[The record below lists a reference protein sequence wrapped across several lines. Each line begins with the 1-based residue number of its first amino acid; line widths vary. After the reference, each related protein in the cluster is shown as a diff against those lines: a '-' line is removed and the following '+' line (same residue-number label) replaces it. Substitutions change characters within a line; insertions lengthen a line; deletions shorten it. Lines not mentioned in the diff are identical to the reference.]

1 MCRQVGIAPDRCFA
15 RLLPQQKCDWIRSA
29 QSQSQTGPPRETK
42 TPRADLDVVA
52 NTGAETETVGP
63 DLEQATT
70 EAETASRSAPW
81 PSSASTV
88 PPRGQKVLMIGDGIL
103 E

>member
-1 MCRQVGIAPDRCFA
+1 MGIAPDRCFA

-29 QSQSQTGPPRETK
+29 QSQSQTDPPREK
-42 TPRADLDVVA
+42 EPPRADLDAVA
-52 NTGAETETVGP
+52 NTGAETETETVGP

-70 EAETASRSAPW
+70 EAETASRPAPW
-81 PSSASTV
+81 PSSASAI